1 MHLISAEICALP
13 AVQGSGTENQ
23 KRWYYDGTSNQCELF
38 DYGGF
43 LGNGNNFKT
52 QEECEAKCKSDIVP
66 KTKEAEKEVE
76 SSMY

>member
-1 MHLISAEICALP
+1 MHLVLADVCALP

-43 LGNGNNFKT
+43 LGNENNFKT
-52 QEECEAKCKSDIVP
+52 QDECEAKCKSDIET
-66 KTKEAEKEVE
+66 KTTEAEKEVG